1 MAVRTRSEETS
12 RQQSIRILIVDDHAV
27 LRTGLRMLLDAEPDM
42 NVVGEAADGL
52 EALEQVLECA
62 PDVVLL
68 DVTMP
73 NMDGLEVLRRIRDRA
88 PRTRALI
95 LTMHDDEGYLRE
107 ALASGSSGYVL
118 KRAADIE
125 LLSAIRA
132 VHQDGTYL
140 HAAHTKVLFEDGP
153 DWQRTPASDE
163 PEPLLSPREQEVLRL
178 VALGYTNQQAA
189 DMLYLS
195 VKTVE
200 TYRGRLMAK
209 LGLRNRAELVRYALQ
224 RGMLEQE

>member
-1 MAVRTRSEETS
+1 M
-12 RQQSIRILIVDDHAV
+12 
-27 LRTGLRMLLDAEPDM
+27 
-42 NVVGEAADGL
+42 
-52 EALEQVLECA
+52 
-62 PDVVLL
+62 
-68 DVTMP
+68 
-73 NMDGLEVLRRIRDRA
+73 
-88 PRTRALI
+88 

-107 ALASGSSGYVL
+107 ALAAGSSGYVL

-132 VHQDGTYL
+132 VYRGGTYL
-140 HAAHTKVLFEDGP
+140 HAVHTKVLFEDGTGK
-153 DWQRTPASDE
+153 QRPQAADE
-163 PEPLLSPREQEVLRL
+163 PESPLSPREEEVLRL

-200 TYRGRLMAK
+200 TYRARLMAK

-224 RGMLEQE
+224 RGLLEEE